1 MGLSSV
7 MHIMLNWLEFTWYGL
22 LEWRMDTMAWLA
34 ASMGSWNLTLSD
46 PALVKAAV
54 PAPYINKTSKRPCVW
69 LRNIYDRDD

>member
-1 MGLSSV
+1 
-7 MHIMLNWLEFTWYGL
+7 
-22 LEWRMDTMAWLA
+22 MAWLA

-54 PAPYINKTSKRPCVW
+54 PAPPYINNTSKRPCVW